1 MYGIPDTL
9 LALMFLG
16 SLLLLAKLGEEIF
29 ERLKL
34 IPYLAAI
41 LAGII
46 VGPGG
51 LGLIS
56 ILPNISLFISVGIN
70 FLLFTG
76 GALEFKD
83 LETRKILNFKNIII
97 GVSEFILPFVLISA
111 AVYYLFHS
119 FLIAMVVGIVT
130 GMSSAGPLTRLLSD
144 TGLNKT
150 EEGNKIFQQV
160 VTIEISAVILFSFFA
175 DLHNRPIDFAN
186 VFAIAVELVAS
197 LLLVILFSRYVLI
210 KLLAK
215 IDHTSRAHE
224 TVIAVVVGFVFILG
238 FIGQLYGFNSA
249 IIALFMG
256 IILRDFVNDRPIVAE
271 KVSAITYGFFE
282 PLFFVG
288 LGLYFVKITV
298 PLIILGLSVF
308 IIGILFKPLSGLAA
322 SKIMKT
328 DPWRNSLGTSVN
340 GGVDAALLV
349 VALSLSLVNR
359 YDYSA
364 IMIAITLLT
373 LVVPLLF
380 NIKAPVVQGRKSN
393 YIWEIISAEFKN
405 LKTSDISSS
414 FPSVAVDWNS
424 PISLAFKMCTDL
436 NARAVIVTSSGG
448 RILGQLRLSDMVTL
462 GENKLHT
469 LQVYEGSIVPATKVK
484 GDSPATELIEIF
496 REYDPPLV
504 AVVDRNG
511 KFIGTIL
518 EREILKHLSTALE
531 SEKSGM
537 PISKSLKQ

>member
-224 TVIAVVVGFVFILG
+224 TVIAVVVGFVFVLG